1 MNCAVARKKKPV
13 PRADQLSGFKLLERF
28 RALFA
33 GLDARRSKSAREMD
47 PRRHFDAE
55 GYFVMMLFTLLN
67 PVIDSMRGLCAVS
80 KFKRFEAGT
89 GLGPVSLASFSEA
102 QSVFDAELLRGVLRE
117 LLASRKDSLSKDLR
131 GKLGERELEAID
143 STIWEVIPRM
153 GWAFWREQ
161 GGKRHHGVRL
171 HLCWRIFGAGCGG
184 AELTPARECE
194 QRTLRHD
201 LVVPGIVY
209 VGDRNYST
217 NYGLL
222 ERIAE
227 VGSDFIVRLPQRAVF
242 KELAALPL
250 SAAERAAGI
259 THHVRVALGDEK
271 PIDRGW
277 RVVRMIIP
285 GTGEPLIILT
295 SLPEDSLGAADLCE
309 VYRRRWSIEMFFRWL
324 KCTLPCRHWLAESPN
339 GVAVQVY
346 ISLIAALLLAGRD
359 GKLPGKREME
369 AIRLW
374 QTGWIEDDELQQ
386 ALAAQKRR

>member
-1 MNCAVARKKKPV
+1 MARRKPV
-13 PRADQLSGFKLLERF
+13 PREDTLSGFKLLERF
-28 RALFA
+28 CELFEPF
-33 GLDARRSKSAREMD
+33 DQRRVKSFRESD
-47 PRRHFDAE
+47 PRRGFDAQ

-80 KFKRFEAGT
+80 KFRRFEQGT

-102 QSVFDAELLRGVLRE
+102 QSVFDANLLRGVLRE
-117 LLASRKDSLSKDLR
+117 LLERNKDALPKELR
-131 GKLGERELEAID
+131 GKLGQRELEAID

-161 GGKRHHGVRL
+161 GRNRHHGVRL
-171 HLCWRIFGAGCGG
+171 HLRWRIFGGGCGG
-184 AELTPARECE
+184 AELTPAIECE
-194 QRTLRHD
+194 QRTLRHE
-201 LVVPGIVY
+201 LIEAGIVY
-209 VGDRNYST
+209 VGDRNYSG

-222 ERIAE
+222 ERIVE
-227 VGSDFIVRLPQRAVF
+227 VGSDFIVRLPERAVF
-242 KELAALPL
+242 KELETLPL
-250 SAAERAAGI
+250 TKAERAAGI

-271 PIDRGW
+271 PIDRNW

-285 GTGEPLIILT
+285 GSGEPLMILA
-295 SLPEDSLGAADLCE
+295 SLPADTLSAGDLCE
-309 VYRRRWSIEMFFRWL
+309 IYRRRWSIEMFFRWL

-346 ISLIAALLLAGRD
+346 MALIAALLLAGRN
-359 GKLPGKREME
+359 GKLPGKRHME

-386 ALAAQKRR
+386 ALGLKKSS

>member
-1 MNCAVARKKKPV
+1 MNRVVARKKKPV

-28 RALFA
+28 RALFEP
-33 GLDARRSKSAREMD
+33 LDARRRKSARELD
-47 PRRHFDAE
+47 PRRRFDAE
-55 GYFVMMLFTLLN
+55 GYFIMMLFTLLN

-102 QSVFDAELLRGVLRE
+102 QSIFDAELLRGVLRE
-117 LLASRKDSLSKDLR
+117 LLAGCKDSLSKELR
-131 GKLGERELEAID
+131 GKLGQRELEAID

-161 GGKRHHGVRL
+161 GGNRHHGVRL

-194 QRTLRHD
+194 QRTLRHE
-201 LVVPGIVY
+201 LVVPGTVY

-227 VGSDFIVRLPQRAVF
+227 VGSDFIVRLPERAVF
-242 KELAALPL
+242 KELEALPL

-285 GTGEPLIILT
+285 GTGEPLMILT
-295 SLPEDSLGAADLCE
+295 SLPVDSLSAGELCE
-309 VYRRRWSIEMFFRWL
+309 IYRRRWSIELFFRWL

-374 QTGWIEDDELQQ
+374 QIGWIEDDELQQ